1 MKRQTDEQ
9 VELYAERD
17 AYGAGA
23 EFPVNRTPFTVA
35 DDPPSEGE
43 LRTAVSQL
51 SHGRCGGAS
60 GRGSTL
66 QVPASFFGIKKNKG
80 LKFHVTRCFDS
91 RESKSRVTSPPPS
104 MAMHPPPPLHSLS
117 SPCAEESIDLST
129 LEHAASPGE
138 CSNVGRFFYFA
149 LLTAQHRANHTRTMM
164 FFHFRQPN
172 HPP

>member
-1 MKRQTDEQ
+1 METQARPCHQTMKRQTDEQ

-91 RESKSRVTSPPPS
+91 RESKSLFTSPPS
-104 MAMHPPPPLHSLS
+104 QWCSTLPPPLARFIPPLRGGINRSL
-117 SPCAEESIDLST
+117 
-129 LEHAASPGE
+129 
-138 CSNVGRFFYFA
+138 NV
-149 LLTAQHRANHTRTMM
+149 RACRLP
-164 FFHFRQPN
+164 RGVL
-172 HPP
+172 

>member
-91 RESKSRVTSPPPS
+91 RESKSLVTPPPHNGAPPSPPVYTQD
-104 MAMHPPPPLHSLS
+104 PLLCMGINKKAHVRACRRS
-117 SPCAEESIDLST
+117 
-129 LEHAASPGE
+129 
-138 CSNVGRFFYFA
+138 A
-149 LLTAQHRANHTRTMM
+149 LTSAN
-164 FFHFRQPN
+164 F
-172 HPP
+172 